1 MSIRFVKWLI
11 VVLLAAA
18 VVLALREALRDPVE
32 GPDLGRL
39 EPRVEIVRP
48 G

>member
-18 VVLALREALRDPVE
+18 VVVALREALRDPVK

-39 EPRVEIVRP
+39 ESGAAVVRET
-48 G
+48 